1 LRRGA
6 GNDSVIGSPTPEGAG
21 GIARR
26 SMPRRRNKPV
36 SIANGDCVRLSDGRI
51 ARVRQKVGTAFRVRV
66 RRKTSAT
73 HQFLV
78 VSAAELEPVACPEGW
93 MSPTGYRRYLRQ
105 TLRKM
110 RERARRG

>member
-1 LRRGA
+1 
-6 GNDSVIGSPTPEGAG
+6 
-21 GIARR
+21 
-26 SMPRRRNKPV
+26 MPRRRNKPS

-73 HQFLV
+73 HQFLL
-78 VSAAELEPVACPEGW
+78 VSAAELERVACPEGW
-93 MSPTGYRRYLRQ
+93 MSPAGYRRYLRE

-110 RERARRG
+110 RERARRPPNDVTARRPKGAAAISPKHRRDA